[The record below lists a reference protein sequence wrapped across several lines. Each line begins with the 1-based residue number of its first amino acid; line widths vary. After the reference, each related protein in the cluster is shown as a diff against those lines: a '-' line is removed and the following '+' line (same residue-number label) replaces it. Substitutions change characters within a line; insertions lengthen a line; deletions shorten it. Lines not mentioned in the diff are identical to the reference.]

1 MKNEEIREIL
11 KNHRNW
17 LYGFPDGFR
26 ADLHGATLRGADLHE
41 VILRNADLREADLRE
56 ASLWVADLR
65 EADLREIDL
74 RKADLRGADLREA
87 DLRGADL
94 RKIDLRKADLRGA
107 NLREA
112 DLRGADLRGADLHEA
127 DLNGATL
134 WGANFHG
141 ANLQG
146 ANLREAEIRGATA
159 LYLQCPETG
168 SFIAYKKL
176 NNNAIATLE
185 IPEEAKRSSATTR
198 KCRAEKVRV
207 LKIERG
213 GKEVN
218 SEMSA
223 RGGLYEVGKETVAD
237 SWDCDRWN
245 ECSHGIHFFI
255 TRWEAEE
262 W

>member
-1 MKNEEIREIL
+1 MTNEEIKKIL
-11 KNHRNW
+11 ENHKNW
-17 LYGFPDGFR
+17 LYGKPDGFR
-26 ADLHGATLRGADLHE
+26 ADLQGADLQG
-41 VILRNADLREADLRE
+41 AG
-56 ASLWVADLR
+56 LWR
-65 EADLREIDL
+65 
-74 RKADLRGADLREA
+74 
-87 DLRGADL
+87 ADL
-94 RKIDLRKADLRGA
+94 RKA

-112 DLRGADLRGADLHEA
+112 DLQGADLQGADLRGADLQ
-127 DLNGATL
+127 GANL
-134 WGANFHG
+134 WGANI
-141 ANLQG
+141 Q
-146 ANLREAEIRGATA
+146 GATA

-168 SFIAYKKL
+168 SFTAYKKL
-176 NNNAIATLE
+176 NNSAIATLE

-207 LKIERG
+207 LKIERNG
-213 GKEVN
+213 EEIN

-223 RGGLYEVGKETVAD
+223 RGALYEVGKETVAD